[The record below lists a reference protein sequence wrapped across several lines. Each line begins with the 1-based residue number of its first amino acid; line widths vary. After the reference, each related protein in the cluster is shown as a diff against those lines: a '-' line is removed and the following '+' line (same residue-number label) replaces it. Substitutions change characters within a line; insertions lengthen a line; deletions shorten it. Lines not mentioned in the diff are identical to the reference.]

1 MQAIPADFLALIAVF
16 AMSFMS
22 TLTRQ
27 GLQTGSPY
35 VAAVV
40 INLTVLIAYT
50 GVCASLGVQW
60 TDLSQ
65 KGVLWFLLGGISSPA
80 LSMTMYYIALSR
92 LGVGRAAPIGM
103 GSNPLFSVIL
113 SVLLLGERPH
123 WTLYVGTVLIVG
135 GIWVIMHPKGETPLK
150 LREAI
155 LPLAAGFFW
164 GLAAVIRKVGLSVIP
179 LPHIAILIST
189 FSALIVLGMT
199 YKMFPKNMRLVCSTR
214 ALGLFLLA
222 GITLAVTLFFLFS
235 AISLGEVSRV
245 MAILGATPLLS
256 ISMAAFFLGD
266 LENITRRTYA
276 GTASIVLGVVLIM
289 LLRS

>member
-1 MQAIPADFLALIAVF
+1 
-16 AMSFMS
+16 MSI
-22 TLTRQ
+22 LNRQ
-27 GLQTGSPY
+27 GLRTGSPY

-50 GVCASLGVQW
+50 GVCTSLGVRW

-103 GSNPLFSVIL
+103 GSNPLFSVLL

-123 WTLYVGTVLIVG
+123 WSLYVGTFLIVG
-135 GIWVIMHPKGETPLK
+135 GILVIMHSKRETRLK

-164 GLAAVIRKVGLSVIP
+164 GLAAVIRKAGLSVIP
-179 LPHIAILIST
+179 LPHVAILIST
-189 FSALIVLGMT
+189 FSALIVLALT
-199 YKMFPKNMRLVCSTR
+199 YKVFPKNMRLVCSIR
-214 ALGLFLLA
+214 ELKFFLLA

-256 ISMAAFFLGD
+256 ISMAALFLGD

-276 GTASIVLGVVLIM
+276 GTASIVLGIILIM

>member
-1 MQAIPADFLALIAVF
+1 
-16 AMSFMS
+16 MSSMS
-22 TLTRQ
+22 ILNRQ
-27 GLQTGSPY
+27 GLRTGSPY

-50 GVCASLGVQW
+50 GVCTSLGVRW

-103 GSNPLFSVIL
+103 GSNPLFSVLL

-123 WTLYVGTVLIVG
+123 WSLYVGTFLIVG
-135 GIWVIMHPKGETPLK
+135 GILVIMHSKRETSLK
-150 LREAI
+150 FREAI

-164 GLAAVIRKVGLSVIP
+164 GLAAVIRKAGLSVIP
-179 LPHIAILIST
+179 LPHVAILIST
-189 FSALIVLGMT
+189 FSALIVLALT
-199 YKMFPKNMRLVCSTR
+199 YKVFPKNMRLVCSIR
-214 ALGLFLLA
+214 ELKFFLLA

-256 ISMAAFFLGD
+256 ISMAALFLGD

-276 GTASIVLGVVLIM
+276 GTASIVLGIILIM